1 MIRPQQHSAPR
12 AAPAKTGARTPQEN
26 EGDAILG
33 AVAAERRAAE
43 LGSARLLR
51 ALVAYHRKYH
61 PDSAVAAIGFP
72 RNAKG

>member
-1 MIRPQQHSAPR
+1 MSRPIPQRS
-12 AAPAKTGARTPQEN
+12 PARTGARTPQDN

-33 AVAAERRAAE
+33 AVAAERKAAE

-51 ALVAYHRKYH
+51 AIVAYHRKHH

-72 RNAKG
+72 RNLKP

>member
-1 MIRPQQHSAPR
+1 MNRPPQHPAPR
-12 AAPAKTGARTPQEN
+12 PTPAKTGARTPQEN

-33 AVAAERRAAE
+33 AVAAERKAAE

-51 ALVAYHRKYH
+51 AIVAYHRKHH

-72 RNAKG
+72 RNLKP

>member
-1 MIRPQQHSAPR
+1 MSRPIPQRS
-12 AAPAKTGARTPQEN
+12 PARTGARAPQDN

-33 AVAAERRAAE
+33 AVAAERKAAE

-51 ALVAYHRKYH
+51 AIVAYHRKHH